1 MVCAINNIGYK
12 ELARVDGINIT
23 ITIDLQL
30 FISSSMDALDKSKEI
45 GAHQPIADLS
55 EAVPNNRKRSHEDE
69 SKSIIDEVCVSK
81 QKDLD

>member
-1 MVCAINNIGYK
+1 
-12 ELARVDGINIT
+12 
-23 ITIDLQL
+23 
-30 FISSSMDALDKSKEI
+30 MDALDKSKEI

-55 EAVPNNRKRSHEDE
+55 EA